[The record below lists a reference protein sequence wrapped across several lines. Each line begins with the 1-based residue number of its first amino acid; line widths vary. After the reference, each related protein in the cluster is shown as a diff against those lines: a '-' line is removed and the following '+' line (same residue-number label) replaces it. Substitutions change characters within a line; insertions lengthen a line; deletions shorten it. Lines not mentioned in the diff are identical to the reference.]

1 MTQAIER
8 REAAVARCSVAT
20 ADEAGMAGE
29 SLTEL
34 VLLLKSWRERANA
47 KTDTDHTT
55 RANAHVPSHEEK
67 PLHCWQKMYEGRGW
81 RISRIEMK

>member
-8 REAAVARCSVAT
+8 REAAAARCSVAT

-47 KTDTDHTT
+47 KTDTDHHSRKRSCSVTRRKATT
-55 RANAHVPSHEEK
+55 LLAKDV
-67 PLHCWQKMYEGRGW
+67 
-81 RISRIEMK
+81 